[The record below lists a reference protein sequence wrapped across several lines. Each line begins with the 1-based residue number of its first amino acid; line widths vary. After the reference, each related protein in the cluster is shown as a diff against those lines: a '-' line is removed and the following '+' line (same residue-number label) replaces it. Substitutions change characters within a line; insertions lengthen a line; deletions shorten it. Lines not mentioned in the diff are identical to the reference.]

1 MSTEN
6 WAVGLSTATS
16 SFYSLKFTNTHTQT
30 LQRVTKEHSLTATSA
45 TNPLKLRCCCYVYVH
60 FSYLTPMEG
69 VSVKCKWN
77 RNKRCVTERA
87 VQQICQSDYNWHPFW
102 WLENY
107 TLLHFVSNFST
118 NNSSTQKRWPFKALN
133 HKAFISSFSSF
144 DAFLRG

>member
-1 MSTEN
+1 MLESLKAQITYSKYTAFTLFSCINLFKHSSISFFPPNLWLQCAEASIVKEIMSTEN

-16 SFYSLKFTNTHTQT
+16 SFYSLKFTKTHTQT

-87 VQQICQSDYNWHPFW
+87 VQQICQSDYN
-102 WLENY
+102 
-107 TLLHFVSNFST
+107 
-118 NNSSTQKRWPFKALN
+118 
-133 HKAFISSFSSF
+133 
-144 DAFLRG
+144 